1 MSNRTW
7 VCLDCR
13 KSFRRNQT
21 ASAVACAQCGRACEY
36 VHWKL
41 HIPSPSKRK
50 EWEAF
55 WTQYLFEKREIRR
68 FQEDDS
74 VEDVTL
80 PLLNQRLTRRRLVAP
95 RRRKPVGKT
104 PNRRR

>member
-13 KSFRRNQT
+13 KSYRRDQLVT
-21 ASAVACAQCGRACEY
+21 AVACARCGRSCEY

-41 HIPSPSKRK
+41 HIPSPRKRK
-50 EWEAF
+50 EWDEF

-68 FQEDDS
+68 FEEDET
-74 VEDVTL
+74 VEEITL
-80 PLLNQRLTRRRLVAP
+80 PLLNQHWARRRVPLSRKGTTP
-95 RRRKPVGKT
+95 QRRR
-104 PNRRR
+104 R